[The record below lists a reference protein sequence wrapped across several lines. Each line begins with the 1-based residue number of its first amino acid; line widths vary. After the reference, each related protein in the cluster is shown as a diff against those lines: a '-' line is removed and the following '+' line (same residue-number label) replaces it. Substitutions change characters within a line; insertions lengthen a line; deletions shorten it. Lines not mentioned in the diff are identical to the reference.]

1 MKDSRAFKFFAM
13 LAFIALLCYLAFF
26 GLGPENSRIIKGA
39 NEIRTGIDIR
49 GGISAIMIPDY
60 PEGTQGRDVAEDL
73 ASARSIME
81 LRLDAQGIFDKNI
94 NVDATN
100 NRIIIDIPWAQN
112 ETRFDPREALDE
124 LGSTGR
130 LTFRE
135 VSDADAM
142 LPLNQI
148 PATGAI
154 ILDGEDIK
162 TASQSQHPQ
171 TGYYN
176 VDLELKDSGVDK
188 FAEATGRLV
197 GHHIGIFI
205 DDECIS
211 APYVRTTI
219 NTSKFFIEGDF
230 SLEEAKALADK
241 IRFGALPV
249 PLKPVSVDAISA
261 QLGQGA
267 LDVAVR
273 AGIVAF
279 ALVCLFM
286 ILYYRLPGLLA
297 SIALSALVAL
307 QILFLANTGIS
318 VTLPGIG
325 GIILSMGMGVDANV
339 IIFER
344 IKEELREGKTLR
356 ASIETGFKRAFV
368 AIMDSNITT
377 IIVAVVLYILGT
389 GPVKGFGVTLGLGV
403 ILSFI
408 TAVSITKA
416 LTRNITA
423 FGFAR
428 KKKNYGVR
436 EGAPMHDKHD

>member
-1 MKDSRAFKFFAM
+1 MV
-13 LAFIALLCYLAFF
+13 
-26 GLGPENSRIIKGA
+26 
-39 NEIRTGIDIR
+39 
-49 GGISAIMIPDY
+49 PDY
-60 PEGTQGRDVAEDL
+60 PEGTEGRNVAEDL

-112 ETRFDPREALDE
+112 ETNFDPRAAIDE

-135 VSDADAM
+135 VSYEDAM
-142 LPLNQI
+142 LPLEQI
-148 PATGAI
+148 PATGSI
-154 ILDGEDIK
+154 ILDGEDLK

-171 TGYYN
+171 TGFYN
-176 VDLELKDSGVDK
+176 VDLELKDSGVEK
-188 FAEATGRLV
+188 FAEATGRMI
-197 GHHIGIFI
+197 GQFIGIFI

-211 APYVRTTI
+211 APRVNTRI
-219 NTSKFFIEGDF
+219 NTSQFYIEGNF

-267 LDVAVR
+267 LDVAVK

-279 ALVCLFM
+279 VLICLFM
-286 ILYYRLPGLLA
+286 IAYYRLPGLLA
-297 SIALSALVAL
+297 SLALLALVSL
-307 QILFLANTGIS
+307 QILFLSNTGIS
-318 VTLPGIG
+318 LTLPGIG

-344 IKEELREGKTLR
+344 IKEELRSGRTLR
-356 ASIETGFKRAFV
+356 ASIESGFKRAFV
-368 AIMDSNITT
+368 AIMDSNVTT
-377 IIVAVVLYILGT
+377 IIVAVVLFIMGT

-403 ILSFI
+403 VLSFI
-408 TAVSITKA
+408 TAVTITKA
-416 LTRNITA
+416 LIKNITA

-428 KKKNYGVR
+428 NKKLYGVK
-436 EGAPMHDKHD
+436 EGGSEA

>member
-1 MKDSRAFKFFAM
+1 MKDNRAFKFIAM
-13 LAFIALLCYLAFF
+13 LVVIAILCLLAFF
-26 GLGPENSRIIKGA
+26 GLGPENARIIKGA

-49 GGISAIMIPDY
+49 GGISAIMVPDY
-60 PEGTQGRDVAEDL
+60 PEGTEGRDVAQDL

-100 NRIIIDIPWAQN
+100 NRIVIDIPWAQN
-112 ETRFDPREALDE
+112 ESSFNPREALNE

-135 VSDADAM
+135 VSDADAR
-142 LPLNQI
+142 LPLDQI

-154 ILDGEDIK
+154 ILDGDDMK
-162 TASQSQHPQ
+162 TASQSQNQ
-171 TGYYN
+171 KTGYYN
-176 VDLELKDSGVDK
+176 VDLELKDSGVEK
-188 FAEATGRLV
+188 FADATGRLV
-197 GHHIGIFI
+197 NHYIGIFI
-205 DDECIS
+205 DDQCIS
-211 APYVRTTI
+211 APYVRTQI
-219 NTSKFFIEGDF
+219 NTKYFYIEGNF
-230 SLEEAKALADK
+230 TVEEAKTLADK

-267 LDVAVR
+267 LDVAIK
-273 AGIVAF
+273 AGIIAF
-279 ALVCLFM
+279 VLICLFM
-286 ILYYRLPGLLA
+286 IIYYRLPGLIA
-297 SIALSALVAL
+297 SLALSALVAL
-307 QILFLANTGIS
+307 QILFLANTGVSI
-318 VTLPGIG
+318 TLPGIG

-339 IIFER
+339 VIFER
-344 IKEELREGKTLR
+344 IKEELRAGKTLR
-356 ASIETGFKRAFV
+356 ASIDSGFKRAFV
-368 AIMDSNITT
+368 AIMDSNVTT
-377 IIVAVVLYILGT
+377 VIVAAVLFIMGT

-416 LTRNITA
+416 LLKSMTA

-428 KKKNYGVR
+428 NKKLYGIK
-436 EGAPMHDKHD
+436 EGGAEA

>member
-1 MKDSRAFKFFAM
+1 MKDNRAFKFFAM
-13 LAFIALLCYLAFF
+13 LVVIAILCFLAFL
-26 GLGPENSRIIKGA
+26 GLGPEDGRIIKGA
-39 NEIRTGIDIR
+39 GEIRTGIDIR
-49 GGISAIMIPDY
+49 GGISAIMVPDY
-60 PEGTQGRDVAEDL
+60 PEGTEGRNVAEDL

-112 ETRFDPREALDE
+112 ETNYDPRAALDE

-135 VSDADAM
+135 VSYEDAM
-142 LPLNQI
+142 LPLEQI
-148 PATGAI
+148 PATGPI
-154 ILDGEDIK
+154 ILDGEDLK

-188 FAEATGRLV
+188 FAEATGRLI
-197 GHHIGIFI
+197 GQFIGIFI

-211 APYVRTTI
+211 APRVNTRI
-219 NTSKFFIEGDF
+219 NTSQFYIEGNF

-267 LDVAVR
+267 LDVAVK

-279 ALVCLFM
+279 VLICLFM
-286 ILYYRLPGLLA
+286 IAYYRLPGLLA
-297 SIALSALVAL
+297 SLALLALVSL
-307 QILFLANTGIS
+307 QILFLSNTGIS
-318 VTLPGIG
+318 LTLPGIG

-344 IKEELREGKTLR
+344 IKEELRSGRTLR
-356 ASIETGFKRAFV
+356 ASIESGFKRAFV
-368 AIMDSNITT
+368 AIMDSNVTT
-377 IIVAVVLYILGT
+377 IIVAVVLFIMGT

-403 ILSFI
+403 VLSFI
-408 TAVSITKA
+408 TAVTITKA
-416 LTRNITA
+416 LIKNITA

-428 KKKNYGVR
+428 NRKLYGVK
-436 EGAPMHDKHD
+436 EGGAEA

>member
-1 MKDSRAFKFFAM
+1 MKDNRAFKFFAM
-13 LAFIALLCYLAFF
+13 LVVIAILCFLAFL
-26 GLGPENSRIIKGA
+26 GLGPEDGRIIKGA
-39 NEIRTGIDIR
+39 GEIRTGIDIR
-49 GGISAIMIPDY
+49 GGISAIMVPDY
-60 PEGTQGRDVAEDL
+60 PEETEGRNVAEDL

-112 ETRFDPREALDE
+112 ETNFDPRAAIDE

-135 VSDADAM
+135 VSYEDAM
-142 LPLNQI
+142 LPLEQI
-148 PATGAI
+148 PATGSI
-154 ILDGEDIK
+154 ILDGEDLK

-171 TGYYN
+171 TGFYN
-176 VDLELKDSGVDK
+176 VDLELKDSGVEK
-188 FAEATGRLV
+188 FAEATGRMI
-197 GHHIGIFI
+197 GQFIGIFI

-211 APYVRTTI
+211 APRVNTRI
-219 NTSKFFIEGDF
+219 NTSQFYIEGNF

-267 LDVAVR
+267 LDVAVK

-279 ALVCLFM
+279 VLICLFM
-286 ILYYRLPGLLA
+286 ISYYRLPGLLA
-297 SIALSALVAL
+297 SLALLALVSL
-307 QILFLANTGIS
+307 QILFLSNTGIS
-318 VTLPGIG
+318 LTLPGIG

-344 IKEELREGKTLR
+344 IKEELRSGRTLR
-356 ASIETGFKRAFV
+356 ASIESGFKRAFV
-368 AIMDSNITT
+368 AIMDSNVTT
-377 IIVAVVLYILGT
+377 IIVAVVLFIMGT

-403 ILSFI
+403 VLSFI
-408 TAVSITKA
+408 TAVTITKA
-416 LTRNITA
+416 LIKNITA

-428 KKKNYGVR
+428 NRKLYGVK
-436 EGAPMHDKHD
+436 EGGAEA

>member
-1 MKDSRAFKFFAM
+1 MKDNRAFKFFAM
-13 LAFIALLCYLAFF
+13 LVVIAILCFLAFL
-26 GLGPENSRIIKGA
+26 GLGPEDGRIIKGA
-39 NEIRTGIDIR
+39 GEIRTGIDIR
-49 GGISAIMIPDY
+49 GGISAIMVPDY
-60 PEGTQGRDVAEDL
+60 PEETEGRNVAEDL

-112 ETRFDPREALDE
+112 ETNFDPRAAIDE

-135 VSDADAM
+135 VSYEDAM
-142 LPLNQI
+142 LPLEQI
-148 PATGAI
+148 PATGSI
-154 ILDGEDIK
+154 ILDGEDLK

-171 TGYYN
+171 TGFYN
-176 VDLELKDSGVDK
+176 VDLELKDSGVEK
-188 FAEATGRLV
+188 FAEATGRMI
-197 GHHIGIFI
+197 GQFIGIFI

-211 APYVRTTI
+211 APRVNTRI
-219 NTSKFFIEGDF
+219 NTSQFYIEGNF

-267 LDVAVR
+267 LDVAVK

-279 ALVCLFM
+279 VLICLFM
-286 ILYYRLPGLLA
+286 IAYYRLPGLLA
-297 SIALSALVAL
+297 SLALLALVSL
-307 QILFLANTGIS
+307 QILFLSNTGIS
-318 VTLPGIG
+318 LTLPGIG

-344 IKEELREGKTLR
+344 IKEELRSGRTLR
-356 ASIETGFKRAFV
+356 ASIESGFKRAFV
-368 AIMDSNITT
+368 AIMDSNVTT
-377 IIVAVVLYILGT
+377 IIVAVVLFIMGT

-403 ILSFI
+403 VLSFI
-408 TAVSITKA
+408 TAVTITKV
-416 LTRNITA
+416 LIKNITA

-428 KKKNYGVR
+428 NRKLYGVK
-436 EGAPMHDKHD
+436 EGGAEA

>member
-1 MKDSRAFKFFAM
+1 MKDNRAFKFFAM
-13 LAFIALLCYLAFF
+13 LVVIAILCFLAFL
-26 GLGPENSRIIKGA
+26 GLGPEDGRIIKGA
-39 NEIRTGIDIR
+39 GEIRTGIDIR
-49 GGISAIMIPDY
+49 GGISAIMVPDY
-60 PEGTQGRDVAEDL
+60 PEETEGRNVAEDL

-112 ETRFDPREALDE
+112 ETNFDPRAAIDE

-130 LTFRE
+130 ITFRE
-135 VSDADAM
+135 VSYEDAM
-142 LPLNQI
+142 LPLEQI
-148 PATGAI
+148 PATGSI
-154 ILDGEDIK
+154 ILDGEDLK

-171 TGYYN
+171 TGFYN
-176 VDLELKDSGVDK
+176 VDLELKDSGVEK
-188 FAEATGRLV
+188 FAEATGRMI
-197 GHHIGIFI
+197 GQFIGIFI

-211 APYVRTTI
+211 APRVNTRI
-219 NTSKFFIEGDF
+219 NTSQFYIEGNF

-267 LDVAVR
+267 LDVAVK

-279 ALVCLFM
+279 VLICLFM
-286 ILYYRLPGLLA
+286 IAYYRLPGLLA
-297 SIALSALVAL
+297 SLALLALVSL
-307 QILFLANTGIS
+307 QILFLSNTGIS
-318 VTLPGIG
+318 LTLPGIG

-344 IKEELREGKTLR
+344 IKEELRSGRTLR
-356 ASIETGFKRAFV
+356 ASIESGFKRAFV
-368 AIMDSNITT
+368 AIMDSNVTT
-377 IIVAVVLYILGT
+377 IIVAVVLFIMGT

-403 ILSFI
+403 VLSFI
-408 TAVSITKA
+408 TAVTITKA
-416 LTRNITA
+416 LIKNITA

-428 KKKNYGVR
+428 NRKLYGVK
-436 EGAPMHDKHD
+436 EGGAEA

>member
-13 LAFIALLCYLAFF
+13 LVVIALLCYLAFF

-39 NEIRTGIDIR
+39 GEIRTGIDIR
-49 GGISAIMIPDY
+49 GGISAIMVPDY
-60 PEGTQGRDVAEDL
+60 PAGTEGRNVAEDL

-135 VSDADAM
+135 VSDEYAR
-142 LPLNQI
+142 LPLDQI

-162 TASQSQHPQ
+162 TASQSQNPE

-197 GHHIGIFI
+197 GHFIGIFM

-211 APYVRTTI
+211 CPLVDERI
-219 NTSKFFIEGDF
+219 NTSRFYIRGSFTI
-230 SLEEAKALADK
+230 EEAKDLADK

-261 QLGQGA
+261 LLGQGA
-267 LDVAVR
+267 LDVAIK

-279 ALVCLFM
+279 ALICLFM
-286 ILYYRLPGLLA
+286 IVYYRLPGLIA
-297 SIALSALVAL
+297 SLALSALVAL
-307 QILFLANTGIS
+307 QILFLANAGIS
-318 VTLPGIG
+318 ITLPGIG

-377 IIVAVVLYILGT
+377 VIVAAVLYAMGT

-408 TAVSITKA
+408 TALLITKV
-416 LTRNITA
+416 LIRNMTA
-423 FGFAR
+423 FRFAR
-428 KKKNYGVR
+428 NKKLYGVR
-436 EGAPMHDKHD
+436 EGGAEA

>member
-1 MKDSRAFKFFAM
+1 MKDNRAFKFFAM
-13 LAFIALLCYLAFF
+13 LVVIAILCFLAFL
-26 GLGPENSRIIKGA
+26 GLGPEDGRIIKGA
-39 NEIRTGIDIR
+39 GEIRTGIDIR
-49 GGISAIMIPDY
+49 GGISAIMVPDY
-60 PEGTQGRDVAEDL
+60 PEGTEGRNVAEDL

-112 ETRFDPREALDE
+112 ETNFDPRAAIDE

-135 VSDADAM
+135 VSYEDAM
-142 LPLNQI
+142 LPLEQI
-148 PATGAI
+148 PATGSI
-154 ILDGEDIK
+154 ILDGEDLK

-171 TGYYN
+171 TGFYN
-176 VDLELKDSGVDK
+176 VDLELKDSGVEK
-188 FAEATGRLV
+188 FAEATGRMI
-197 GHHIGIFI
+197 GQFIGIFI

-211 APYVRTTI
+211 APRVNTRI
-219 NTSKFFIEGDF
+219 NTSQFYIEGNF

-267 LDVAVR
+267 LDVAVK

-279 ALVCLFM
+279 VLICLFM
-286 ILYYRLPGLLA
+286 IAYYRLPGLLA
-297 SIALSALVAL
+297 SLALLALVSL
-307 QILFLANTGIS
+307 QILFLSNTGIS
-318 VTLPGIG
+318 LTLPGIG

-344 IKEELREGKTLR
+344 IKEELRSGRTLR
-356 ASIETGFKRAFV
+356 ASIESGFKRAFV
-368 AIMDSNITT
+368 AIMDSNVTT
-377 IIVAVVLYILGT
+377 IIVAVVLFIMGT

-403 ILSFI
+403 VLSFI
-408 TAVSITKA
+408 TAVTITKV
-416 LTRNITA
+416 LIKNITA

-428 KKKNYGVR
+428 NRKLYGVK
-436 EGAPMHDKHD
+436 EGGAEA

>member
-1 MKDSRAFKFFAM
+1 MKDNRAFKFFAM
-13 LAFIALLCYLAFF
+13 LVVIAILCFLAFL
-26 GLGPENSRIIKGA
+26 GLGPEDGRIIKGA
-39 NEIRTGIDIR
+39 GEIRTGIDIR
-49 GGISAIMIPDY
+49 GGISAIMVPDY
-60 PEGTQGRDVAEDL
+60 PEGPEGLNVAEDL

-112 ETRFDPREALDE
+112 ETNFDPRAAIDE

-135 VSDADAM
+135 VSYEDAM
-142 LPLNQI
+142 LPLEQI
-148 PATGAI
+148 PATGSI
-154 ILDGEDIK
+154 ILDGEDLK

-171 TGYYN
+171 TGFYN
-176 VDLELKDSGVDK
+176 VDLELKDSGVEK
-188 FAEATGRLV
+188 FAEATGRMI
-197 GHHIGIFI
+197 GQFIGIFI

-211 APYVRTTI
+211 APRVNTRI
-219 NTSKFFIEGDF
+219 NTSQFYIEGNF

-267 LDVAVR
+267 LDVAVK

-279 ALVCLFM
+279 VLICLFM
-286 ILYYRLPGLLA
+286 IAYYRLPGLLA
-297 SIALSALVAL
+297 SLALLALVSL
-307 QILFLANTGIS
+307 QILFLSNTGIS
-318 VTLPGIG
+318 LTLPGIG

-344 IKEELREGKTLR
+344 IKEELRSGRTLR
-356 ASIETGFKRAFV
+356 ASIESGFKRAFV
-368 AIMDSNITT
+368 AIMDSNVTT
-377 IIVAVVLYILGT
+377 IIVAVVLFIMGT

-403 ILSFI
+403 VLSFI
-408 TAVSITKA
+408 TAVTITKA
-416 LTRNITA
+416 LIKNITA

-428 KKKNYGVR
+428 NRKLYGVK
-436 EGAPMHDKHD
+436 EGGAEA